1 MISLKEMIDVIKA
14 IEGRFI
20 DGVHVKAVVT
30 NPLHNDFPWVV
41 VWYDNVA
48 CRVGFDD
55 LNKFS
60 TVEEAIDKTEQ
71 MLAKNHQYFSKK

>member
-1 MISLKEMIDVIKA
+1 MLTIKDMIHVMQS

-20 DGVHVKAVVT
+20 DGVHVKTVVT
-30 NPLHNDFPWVV
+30 NPLHNTFPWVV

-55 LNKFS
+55 INKFS
-60 TVEEAIDKTEQ
+60 TVEEAIDKIEQ
-71 MLAKNHQYFSKK
+71 MLARNHKYFSNK